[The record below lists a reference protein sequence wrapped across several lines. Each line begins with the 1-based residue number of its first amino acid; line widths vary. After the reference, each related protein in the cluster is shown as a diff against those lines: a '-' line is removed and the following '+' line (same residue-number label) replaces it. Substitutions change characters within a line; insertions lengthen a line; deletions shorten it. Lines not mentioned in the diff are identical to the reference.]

1 VTFDRVIMNRITER
15 HRWATAGGWPRL
27 GLLSSGLWVALVLV
41 MALASPDPGQNYVA
55 YMLIGPTIVLLGLGC
70 TAGLVSRSH
79 PPARGDD
86 GQVANGMSV
95 RAEQPALWW
104 ASMAL
109 GFAAIVCAFAFQW
122 RADGTDILRQSV
134 RLAGSLIAIAV
145 VALVAYRMIRPK
157 TAASRA
163 QFLLA
168 TAFAGGAFVLWQAVD
183 DTQRVTTERPASA
196 AVETKAPRD
205 TRVAERAKSSTKPR
219 RPAASKA
226 VEPSAP
232 AQVAE
237 TSATLADAL
246 RKNNERYAALSSK
259 WDLDVGALQFELM
272 LTPDT
277 LTSARGRNLNRDR
290 LRKFEALLADYLIQL
305 DAVQRDYKGDVLAID
320 IPPEQ
325 RDDFIKDFERS
336 FDASVAETKELNAAF
351 ERVELEIS
359 NTILKITDLM
369 EQEEDAVTV
378 DGRRLLF
385 QHDEAAEEYNA
396 LLKALE
402 KTTAEEGVIMDKS
415 SEAFR
420 KRADSIET
428 AAVR

>member
-1 VTFDRVIMNRITER
+1 MNKIAEWR
-15 HRWATAGGWPRL
+15 RWTTAGGWPRL

-41 MALASPDPGQNYVA
+41 MALVSPDPGQNHVA

-70 TAGLVSRSH
+70 AAGLVSRSR
-79 PPARGDD
+79 PARGDD
-86 GQVANGMSV
+86 GHLAKRASL
-95 RAEQPALWW
+95 RAEQPGLWW
-104 ASMAL
+104 ASILL
-109 GFAAIVCAFAFQW
+109 GLAAIVGAFAFQF
-122 RADGTDILRQSV
+122 GTNGTNIFRQSV
-134 RLAGSLIAIAV
+134 RLAGSLLALAV
-145 VALVAYRMIRPK
+145 VALVAYKTMRPR
-157 TAASRA
+157 TSAGRA

-168 TAFAGGAFVLWQAVD
+168 TAFAGGAFVLWQAFD
-183 DTQRVTTERPASA
+183 DTQRVTMERPVSA
-196 AVETKAPRD
+196 TVETKPSRD
-205 TRVAERAKSSTKPR
+205 TRVAERARSSANTR
-219 RPAASKA
+219 RPAAPKA
-226 VEPSAP
+226 VEPTAP
-232 AQVAE
+232 AVVAE
-237 TSATLADAL
+237 TATTLPDAV
-246 RKNNERYAALSSK
+246 RKHNERYAALSAK
-259 WDLDVGALQFELM
+259 WDSDVEALQFELM

-277 LTSARGRNLNRDR
+277 LTSPRGRNLNRDR
-290 LRKFEALLADYLIQL
+290 LRKFEALLADYLVQL
-305 DAVQRDYKGDVLAID
+305 DALQRDYKADVLAID

-369 EQEEDAVTV
+369 EQEGDAITA

-402 KTTAEEGVIMDKS
+402 KTTAEESVIMDKS

-420 KRADSIET
+420 KRADSFET
-428 AAVR
+428 AAAR